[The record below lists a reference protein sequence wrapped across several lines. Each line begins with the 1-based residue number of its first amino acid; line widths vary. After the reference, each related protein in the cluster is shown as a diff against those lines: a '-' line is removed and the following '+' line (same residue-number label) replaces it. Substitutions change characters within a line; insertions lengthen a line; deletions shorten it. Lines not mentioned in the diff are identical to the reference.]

1 MFDTYAD
8 IFEKRAAEY
17 HHAMLRSPHARDAEF
32 HAVLDPIRE
41 ASSGLV
47 CDMPSGGG
55 YLADYLRPGMD
66 YLAIDPATDF
76 FVEWRRPL
84 QRLLA
89 KITDVPLADGSV
101 DYIVSLAGLHHEP
114 SLPRVFGEMRRLLR
128 PVGGRARGCRDRHS
142 PARFLNG
149 FVADHCPLGHD
160 GRFLDEHCAPMLKA
174 ANFALADDRM
184 IEVPGRSRALMKPA
198 NSAAI
203 FWNVG
208 AWR

>member
-55 YLADYLRPGMD
+55 YLADYLWPGMD

-114 SLPRVFGEMRRLLR
+114 SLPCVFEEMRRLLR
-128 PVGGRARGCRDRHS
+128 PGGRIVLADVAIDTRPS
-142 PARFLNG
+142 RFLNG
-149 FVADHCPLGHD
+149 FVAESLPAGARRPLPRRALRSHAR
-160 GRFLDEHCAPMLKA
+160 GRELC
-174 ANFALADDRM
+174 
-184 IEVPGRSRALMKPA
+184 PGRRPHD
-198 NSAAI
+198 
-203 FWNVG
+203 
-208 AWR
+208 

>member
-1 MFDTYAD
+1 
-8 IFEKRAAEY
+8 
-17 HHAMLRSPHARDAEF
+17 MLRSPHARDAEF

-55 YLADYLRPGMD
+55 YLADYLWPGMD

-128 PVGGRARGCRDRHS
+128 PGGR
-142 PARFLNG
+142 
-149 FVADHCPLGHD
+149 
-160 GRFLDEHCAPMLKA
+160 
-174 ANFALADDRM
+174 
-184 IEVPGRSRALMKPA
+184 I
-198 NSAAI
+198 
-203 FWNVG
+203 
-208 AWR
+208 